1 MILKEIVM
9 EINKCMKESFVV
21 IGKEGSTNDGE
32 GFIQK
37 LWEDANS
44 HFGEVEHL
52 AKKDNNG
59 NIAGVWGAMSDF
71 SRSFLP
77 WEDGFTKG
85 LYLAGVEC
93 IDTVEAPEGWTKWI
107 IPGYEYIYVENEGG
121 ESFVKVMEYLKENEM
136 ELVGA
141 VHDFNCL
148 ETGKSYLF
156 FPVRKL

>member
-21 IGKEGSTNDGE
+21 IGKEGSTNDGD